1 MSTPKAPLGFGTAFD
16 AHLAAT
22 TPCIFTCDADGE
34 LRLSLERSRE
44 AWDRLAEAGGAPPV
58 YADTHALLRDRGTGW
73 VMYVRAGAPALL
85 SPHPRADVAI
95 YADQHAALS
104 ALASLSRPPVL
115 KPGDPRW
122 PPGAPTSTAEAAPPA
137 AAPPAAP
144 APTTRPEPSVP

>member
-34 LRLSLERSRE
+34 LRLCLERSRE

-58 YADTHALLRDRGTGW
+58 FADTHALLRDRGTGW

-85 SPHPRADVAI
+85 RPHPRADVAI

-104 ALASLSRPPVL
+104 ALAALSRPPVL
-115 KPGDPRW
+115 RPGDPRW
-122 PPGAPTSTAEAAPPA
+122 PPGAPTATAEAEPPAPPLPTA
-137 AAPPAAP
+137 HTAPSSP
-144 APTTRPEPSVP
+144 